1 MRTACYGADRICV
14 VLLLTAICV
23 LLQVGIAGAHG
34 VDLTVETVSGVAVT
48 AAYSTGEPLAGAQV
62 SVFSPEDPAS
72 PWLTGACDESGR
84 FFFIPDYNLPGIWDI
99 QVRQAGHGGL
109 TRVEVGQEGIAPPA
123 TTGLSTM
130 QKALVT
136 LSTIWGF
143 VGTALF
149 FSRRKG
155 HASS

>member
-1 MRTACYGADRICV
+1 MRNACHGTNRICF
-14 VLLLTAICV
+14 VLLLMAISI

-34 VDLTVETVSGVAVT
+34 VDLAVETVKGVAVT

-72 PWLTGACDESGR
+72 PWLTGTCDESGR
-84 FFFIPDYNLPGIWDI
+84 FFFVPDYNMPGTWDI

-109 TRVEVGQEGIAPPA
+109 IRVEVGEEGVAPPA
-123 TTGLSTM
+123 TNGLNTM

-136 LSTIWGF
+136 VSTVWGF

-149 FSRRKG
+149 FSGRRG